1 MNQRDRTHSTELS
14 QLPPIPAAFADP
26 RRRPSVALVRGLSEG
41 DFAQRYLVGA
51 QTMADQFGITLTDLS
66 VRSDSPDIMALPE
79 AAIELKVDAI
89 VIDHGPPDILLP
101 LIERAL
107 DLGIKLVSF
116 DLVVENVDVPEIEQD
131 DMLIGFLLCKHLA
144 TDSSGAVEAI
154 YVNTDSFAPLVKRD
168 RAWQDYKWRY
178 GRLRE

>member
-66 VRSDSPDIMALPE
+66 VRSDSPDIRALLE
-79 AAIELKVDAI
+79 DAIKLKVDAI
-89 VIDHGPPDILLP
+89 MIDHGPPDTLLP
-101 LIERAL
+101 LIVQAL
-107 DLGIKLVSF
+107 DQGIKVATF
-116 DLVVENVDVPEIEQD
+116 DLVVENEQVPEIEQD
-131 DMLIGFLLCKHLA
+131 DML
-144 TDSSGAVEAI
+144 
-154 YVNTDSFAPLVKRD
+154 
-168 RAWQDYKWRY
+168 
-178 GRLRE
+178 